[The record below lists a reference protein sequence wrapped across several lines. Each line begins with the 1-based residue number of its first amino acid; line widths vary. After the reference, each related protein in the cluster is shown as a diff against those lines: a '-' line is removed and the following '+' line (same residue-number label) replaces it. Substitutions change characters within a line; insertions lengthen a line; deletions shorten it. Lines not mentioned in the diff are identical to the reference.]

1 MNKFTKGI
9 TALLQIVRKPWLLN
23 LVLDEDSLWQK
34 RIEKKYGKGYG
45 IKTTPIQPLLN
56 EKGCHLP
63 VFAFLDG
70 GSMPT
75 DLALLR
81 SLAVTI
87 PNCHHFEI
95 GTWRG
100 ESAANLADVTEE
112 CHTLN
117 LSDDEMRSLGWS
129 EKYIE
134 LQGFFSK
141 KTGKVVQHHGHSAHF
156 NFQGLNQQFDLVFI
170 DGDHHYDS
178 VKNDTEKVFKH
189 ICHKKTMVVWHDAAF
204 TPEKLRHEVIAGIL
218 DGTSQALHQHIYH
231 VSNSQCAIYYPG
243 ALNESKWLDA
253 PEEPQWQFDVKLG
266 FKKP

>member
-1 MNKFTKGI
+1 MNKFVKAI
-9 TALLQIVRKPWLLN
+9 TALLLIVRKPWLLN

-81 SLAVTI
+81 SIAVSI
-87 PNCHHFEI
+87 ENCRYFEI

-100 ESAANLADVTEE
+100 ESAANLADVVQE

-117 LSDDEMRSLGWS
+117 LEEMEMRSLGWPD
-129 EKYIE
+129 KYIE
-134 LQGFFSK
+134 LQGFFSN
-141 KTGKVVQHHGHSAHF
+141 KTGKVMQHLGNSFHF
-156 NFQGLNQQFDLVFI
+156 DFEGLNRKFDLVFI
-170 DGDHHYDS
+170 DGDHHYKS
-178 VKNDTEKVFKH
+178 VKNDTEKVFAH
-189 ICHKKTMVVWHDAAF
+189 LCHEKTIVVWHDAAF

-218 DGTSQALHQHIYH
+218 DGTSPGFHQHIYH
-231 VSNSQCAIYYPG
+231 VSNSQCAIFYPG
-243 ALNESKWLDA
+243 GRSEFKALDA
-253 PEEPQWQFDVKLG
+253 PEQPVWQFDVKLG
-266 FKKP
+266 FKKL